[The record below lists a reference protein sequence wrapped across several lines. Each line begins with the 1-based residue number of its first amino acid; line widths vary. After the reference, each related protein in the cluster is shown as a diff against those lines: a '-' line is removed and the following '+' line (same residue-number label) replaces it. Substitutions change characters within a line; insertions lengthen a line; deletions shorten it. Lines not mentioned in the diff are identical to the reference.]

1 VLDPNNRAGGPHLI
15 VTAKTANVIQF
26 FDAGTPAEAGQ
37 INNPAPTGEIPIPAL
52 AGEINMPASTHEL
65 VLAADGRKAY
75 ASVYGGGIFGKNTDP
90 DRRIAVID
98 LPSRSLERMIDLG
111 AAVAPHG
118 LMMDRTGTLWA
129 TAELGQAVLA
139 VDPASGRVETVP
151 LGAGPHWI
159 AVSHTTGKLFASFKA
174 TGFVG
179 VVDMAARRLVD
190 RIAVPNLAEGVAVSP
205 DGATLYVCAHR
216 APEFYAVDAASH
228 ALRATVPLEGADGA
242 ANQLRRVRIS
252 PDGAHLLV
260 ASHVDS
266 HVAIYEAGS
275 LRQTASVATPKAPMG
290 FGFAADGRH
299 AYLCCHDAAVV
310 VILALPTGRI
320 VGEFPTRKGCEFVI
334 SYL

>member
-26 FDAGTPAEAGQ
+26 FDVGT
-37 INNPAPTGEIPIPAL
+37 PAPTGDLISPAL
-52 AGEINMPASTHEL
+52 VGEIDMPASTHEL
-65 VLAADGRKAY
+65 VLSADGRKAY
-75 ASVYGGGIFGKNTDP
+75 ASVYGGGIFGKNSDP
-90 DRRIAVID
+90 DRRIAVIN

-118 LMMDRTGTLWA
+118 LMMDRAGTLWA
-129 TAELGQAVLA
+129 TAELGQAALA
-139 VDPASGRVETVP
+139 IDPDTGRVETVP
-151 LGAGPHWI
+151 LDASPHWI
-159 AVSHTTGKLFASFKA
+159 AISHATGKLFASFKA

-190 RIAVPNLAEGVAVSP
+190 RIPIPHLAEGVAVSP

-216 APEFYAVDAASH
+216 KPEFYVVDASTH
-228 ALRATVPLEGADGA
+228 ALRATIPLDGADGS

-252 PDGAHLLV
+252 PDGRHLLV

-275 LRQTASVATPKAPMG
+275 LRQTASVTTPKAPMG

-299 AYLCCHDAAVV
+299 AYVCCHDAAVV